1 MVGIGPLCVMAG
13 VAAARS
19 SARAI
24 EQEKIEKSIGELQPL
39 YEILGAWNEEYF
51 LPRGLAARL
60 DVPVDQEDE
69 NVFRELWKGIRGGY
83 SFRGDNQPVLS
94 AIAAKE
100 ENPCLFWVTGLQK
113 PRLVVTFSR

>member
-19 SARAI
+19 RARAI
-24 EQEKIEKSIGELQPL
+24 EQEKIEQSIGELQPL
-39 YEILGAWNEEYF
+39 YEILGTWNEEFF

-60 DVPVDQEDE
+60 DVPVYKEDE
-69 NVFRELWKGIRGGY
+69 NVFSELWKGIKGGY
-83 SFRGDNQPVLS
+83 SFRGDGKSLMS
-94 AIAAKE
+94 AIAVKE

-113 PRLVVTFSR
+113 PRLVVTCT